1 MRFTRVRTGFK
12 LRGKASTTRILVA
25 LVTILLALNLA
36 MIVYYYVENARLRE
50 AVRAEQA
57 LYEEAVKLRDQYRGE
72 YEDLYRKFLEALEE
86 NEELNT
92 TLRGISGSV
101 VVPYNYTAI
110 LERG

>member
-1 MRFTRVRTGFK
+1 VK
-12 LRGKASTTRILVA
+12 KVLVKNKILYS
-25 LVTILLALNLA
+25 LIILLILSNLLTIA
-36 MIVYYYVENARLRE
+36 YFSIKNIKLKE
-50 AVRAEQA
+50 AIRTEQL
-57 LYEEAVKLRDQYRGE
+57 LYEEAVKLRDQYRSE
-72 YEDLYRKFLEALEE
+72 CEDLYRKLLEALEE